1 MFYRRRGR
9 TFVFFILITL
19 APMALAA
26 PQAPAR
32 TTTSATARHL
42 ALVGGML
49 LDGNEAPPIHHAAVL
64 IEGNRIV
71 QSPRAARER
80 PSDSRRLSRRCG
92 TGSRRSSPR
101 ISSRASG
108 RVNTL

>member
-19 APMALAA
+19 APMARAA

-64 IEGNRIV
+64 IEGNRTV
-71 QSPRAARER
+71 QVGPASVVRIPADATRTFR
-80 PSDSRRLSRRCG
+80 
-92 TGSRRSSPR
+92 RRSMPR
-101 ISSRASG
+101 FRT
-108 RVNTL
+108 R